1 MMTPQKEKEKNP
13 HTHSPT
19 MECSLKEKEK
29 KARTH
34 SPKMECLEKEEEMA
48 ASVMLGNVAE
58 NPVKKPVKKEKKP
71 YTLSPPVMFAEK
83 QVKKM
88 ESSLKEEEKPHTH
101 SPPAASGKPVKKMES
116 SLKEEE
122 KPHTHSPPAASGDLA
137 GKPVKKMESSLK
149 EEEKP
154 HTHSPPAAS
163 GKPVKK
169 MESSL
174 KEEEKPHTHSP
185 PAATG
190 KPVKKPPVKE
200 RLIGCFSDE
209 NFEIGEGIE
218 KFMPSPGTGHTFVKK
233 RASLS
238 SSGCRKSLW
247 DIVKGQLRDKRDKEQ
262 RCCVISTD
270 QAKQAK
276 EEKRPST
283 DWFSKYE
290 KPATRDLNSKRE
302 IMSKPELL
310 VEPDFELPLAFLDQK
325 KAVKTLLLITNS
337 DYHYTDKMMQHS
349 FNRFLPNDMGG
360 RDLFDMVGI
369 KILLYVLLF
378 ILLHNF
384 PVTLFLS
391 SVML

>member
-48 ASVMLGNVAE
+48 ASGNVAE

-71 YTLSPPVMFAEK
+71 YTLSPPEKQVKKMESSLKEEEKPHTHSPPAASEK

-101 SPPAASGKPVKKMES
+101 SPPAASG
-116 SLKEEE
+116 
-122 KPHTHSPPAASGDLA
+122 DLA
-137 GKPVKKMESSLK
+137 
-149 EEEKP
+149 
-154 HTHSPPAAS
+154 

-290 KPATRDLNSKRE
+290 KPATRDLNSKFLYE
-302 IMSKPELL
+302 I
-310 VEPDFELPLAFLDQK
+310 
-325 KAVKTLLLITNS
+325 N
-337 DYHYTDKMMQHS
+337 
-349 FNRFLPNDMGG
+349 
-360 RDLFDMVGI
+360 
-369 KILLYVLLF
+369 
-378 ILLHNF
+378 
-384 PVTLFLS
+384 
-391 SVML
+391 

>member
-48 ASVMLGNVAE
+48 ASGNVAE

-71 YTLSPPVMFAEK
+71 YTLSPPEK

-101 SPPAASGKPVKKMES
+101 SPPAAS
-116 SLKEEE
+116 E
-122 KPHTHSPPAASGDLA
+122 KQ
-137 GKPVKKMESSLK
+137 VKKMESSLK

-290 KPATRDLNSKRE
+290 KPATRDLNSK
-302 IMSKPELL
+302 
-310 VEPDFELPLAFLDQK
+310 
-325 KAVKTLLLITNS
+325 AVKTLLLITNS

>member
-48 ASVMLGNVAE
+48 ASGNVAE

-71 YTLSPPVMFAEK
+71 YTLSPPEK
-83 QVKKM
+83 Q
-88 ESSLKEEEKPHTH
+88 
-101 SPPAASGKPVKKMES
+101 
-116 SLKEEE
+116 
-122 KPHTHSPPAASGDLA
+122 
-137 GKPVKKMESSLK
+137 VKKMESSLK

-290 KPATRDLNSKRE
+290 KPATRDLNSK
-302 IMSKPELL
+302 
-310 VEPDFELPLAFLDQK
+310 
-325 KAVKTLLLITNS
+325 AVKTLLLITNS

>member
-48 ASVMLGNVAE
+48 ASGNVAE

-71 YTLSPPVMFAEK
+71 YTLSPPEK

-122 KPHTHSPPAASGDLA
+122 KPHTHSPPAAS

-290 KPATRDLNSKRE
+290 KPATRDLNSK
-302 IMSKPELL
+302 
-310 VEPDFELPLAFLDQK
+310 
-325 KAVKTLLLITNS
+325 AVKTLLLITNS

>member
-71 YTLSPPVMFAEK
+71 YTLSPPEK
-83 QVKKM
+83 Q
-88 ESSLKEEEKPHTH
+88 
-101 SPPAASGKPVKKMES
+101 
-116 SLKEEE
+116 
-122 KPHTHSPPAASGDLA
+122 
-137 GKPVKKMESSLK
+137 VKKMESSLK

>member
-48 ASVMLGNVAE
+48 ASE

-71 YTLSPPVMFAEK
+71 YTLSPPEKQVKKMESSLKEEEKPHTHSPPAASEK

-101 SPPAASGKPVKKMES
+101 SPPAASG
-116 SLKEEE
+116 
-122 KPHTHSPPAASGDLA
+122 DLA
-137 GKPVKKMESSLK
+137 
-149 EEEKP
+149 
-154 HTHSPPAAS
+154 

-290 KPATRDLNSKRE
+290 KPATRDLNSK
-302 IMSKPELL
+302 
-310 VEPDFELPLAFLDQK
+310 
-325 KAVKTLLLITNS
+325 AVKTLLLITNS

>member
-48 ASVMLGNVAE
+48 ASGNVAE

-71 YTLSPPVMFAEK
+71 YTLSPPEKQVKKMESSLKEEEKPHTHSPPAASEK

-101 SPPAASGKPVKKMES
+101 SPPAASG
-116 SLKEEE
+116 
-122 KPHTHSPPAASGDLA
+122 DLA
-137 GKPVKKMESSLK
+137 
-149 EEEKP
+149 
-154 HTHSPPAAS
+154 

-290 KPATRDLNSKRE
+290 KPATRDLNSK
-302 IMSKPELL
+302 
-310 VEPDFELPLAFLDQK
+310 
-325 KAVKTLLLITNS
+325 AVKTLLLITNS